1 MIILRIISSLIVLFW
16 GVIFILGGIME
27 YKKPW
32 YPAIFGILEIIQG
45 AILCIWTLIIWL
57 WLI

>member
-1 MIILRIISSLIVLFW
+1 MIILRIISSLILLFW

-32 YPAIFGILEIIQG
+32 YPASLGILEIILG
-45 AILCIWTLIIWL
+45 IMLCIFSIVYWFL
-57 WLI
+57 